1 MDTSITSIETQEENV
16 FVQQRHN
23 GAKAWIG
30 LNDIASEGTF
40 AWIDGCLSDFTY
52 WQKNQPN
59 NLAPG
64 QDCVHTLGVKFKY
77 RWNDVDCNACHQ
89 YTCEKGILTVQ
100 KLIYIQ
106 QVPDCRYFSYIVA
119 KLSFSKTRERLT
131 LVSPLIRVH
140 KAPFSPASPAFLPRR
155 HPTRSISIS
164 PVSYFSSY

>member
-89 YTCEKGILTVQ
+89 YTCEKGILIVQ
-100 KLIYIQ
+100 QLIYIQ
-106 QVPDCRYFSYIVA
+106 QMTVG
-119 KLSFSKTRERLT
+119 
-131 LVSPLIRVH
+131 
-140 KAPFSPASPAFLPRR
+140 
-155 HPTRSISIS
+155 ISDILLQN
-164 PVSYFSSY
+164 